1 MISTTSWILDV
12 LLKEPSLGDTG
23 NHRLIS
29 TSIHRSSNPKLP
41 SANSTKEAI
50 QSSSADLKS
59 SSTTKEKQRVI
70 LDYVIPRLRKGIDY
84 LNSRDIDDDAL
95 LEQNHN
101 EDWMDTVLRAGKI
114 VYSQA
119 CCILA
124 LKDFASVLTQVGRD
138 SDARHMIKLA
148 DETIS
153 AVEHRL
159 WSQQDGCYIDVQES
173 HHIGG
178 PYKTLTQD
186 TSLYLIG
193 ITENTHDDKT
203 KGTRYKSH
211 IQTNDPR
218 EMRAKSTL
226 DAIKSRIWKDKW
238 PLITEADLMSTG
250 PWVLKPYFYHN
261 HTFWP
266 WATGIEM
273 LARSRF
279 DRVEEC
285 NILLSKLASENEP
298 HPHAFYE
305 WVNPNTGKGD
315 GAYPFRTG
323 ISAVRIAIAD
333 IFWRNSQKN
342 E

>member
-1 MISTTSWILDV
+1 
-12 LLKEPSLGDTG
+12 
-23 NHRLIS
+23 
-29 TSIHRSSNPKLP
+29 
-41 SANSTKEAI
+41 
-50 QSSSADLKS
+50 
-59 SSTTKEKQRVI
+59 
-70 LDYVIPRLRKGIDY
+70 
-84 LNSRDIDDDAL
+84 
-95 LEQNHN
+95 
-101 EDWMDTVLRAGKI
+101 MDTVLRAGKI

-119 CCILA
+119 CWILA

-238 PLITEADLMSTG
+238 PLITEADLKSTG

-298 HPHAFYE
+298 HPMHAFYE